1 MIQGVVTTQPA
12 PVGVGWG
19 NYVIAWLITYQG
31 GDCELW
37 RHVLKKCMES
47 ELCRKILELLPTI
60 GYSLEKHKCYAD
72 LDDLNDVEPR
82 HIEADQTK
90 PPNNASTVTSK
101 ATNQTNHSKTKL
113 HNRLDAYA
121 LLSLKTTPPFSLSST
136 PPT

>member
-1 MIQGVVTTQPA
+1 
-12 PVGVGWG
+12 
-19 NYVIAWLITYQG
+19 
-31 GDCELW
+31 
-37 RHVLKKCMES
+37 MES
-47 ELCRKILELLPTI
+47 ELCRRVLELLPTI

-121 LLSLKTTPPFSLSST
+121 LSLSLKPLKPTSPSP